1 MEPTVFKCLGNN
13 PKTIKYS
20 LLVVAGALNWI
31 SLKLAQKKK
40 CFFFER
46 LLIPDQYNFDLVA
59 DKMGD
64 LI

>member
-20 LLVVAGALNWI
+20 LFVVTGALNWI
-31 SLKLAQKKK
+31 SLKLAQKKNV
-40 CFFFER
+40 FYER
-46 LLIPDQYNFDLVA
+46 LLNPDQYNFDLVA